1 MKRLFNILMVLFI
14 PIAVYATGQE
24 GDILIWNE
32 DTLFIFSNPLE
43 LRDDI
48 DTLEPKLFGD
58 QDAGITTACWRG
70 YVAEWT
76 LIDNEI

>member
-1 MKRLFNILMVLFI
+1 
-14 PIAVYATGQE
+14 
-24 GDILIWNE
+24 LIWNE

-48 DTLEPKLFGD
+48 DTLKPKLFGD